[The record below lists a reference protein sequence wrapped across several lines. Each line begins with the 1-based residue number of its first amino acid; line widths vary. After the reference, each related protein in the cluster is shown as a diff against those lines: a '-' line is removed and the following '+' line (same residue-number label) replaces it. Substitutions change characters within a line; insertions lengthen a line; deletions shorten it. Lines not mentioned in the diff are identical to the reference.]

1 MSFTHDLIEHILATK
16 DSQNKQGKYVLR
28 NGLETKDILFSIPI
42 PDRCKT
48 LGDAYFLASVVR
60 RIISYIQEGNPTE
73 ALKIAHELSIAY
85 EKKEDTD

>member
-1 MSFTHDLIEHILATK
+1 MSFTHDLIEHILQTK

-42 PDRCKT
+42 PERCTT

-60 RIISYIQEGNPTE
+60 RIISYINDGNPTE
-73 ALKIAHELSIAY
+73 ALKIAHELAITY
-85 EKKEDTD
+85 ERR